1 MQKILLIGLTAL
13 ISSSS
18 KAQTPEPKQITG
30 TDENLEY
37 SINAGKSVYA
47 MAVSPDGETLV
58 YSKRSEV
65 VFVNFENGKLIKEI
79 DVSGLTK
86 TFAQR
91 DKIKPY
97 FGYIRALD
105 YTRDGKK
112 LAIGFVGGLVLIDI
126 KNPAIIWYCKGVGKN
141 QGIDSATA
149 VYDVKCSAT
158 HVYASSGED
167 GSLYCWNLADG
178 SLHSKFTTS
187 FKGIEN
193 FDITHA
199 DDNLKIIISGLSGLE
214 YYKSTGEKIWEKKS
228 RSGGGVM
235 SISPNDS
242 LLAFGTAN
250 FGSTV
255 FILNLSN
262 PDKSVN
268 LGPAGDRSPGGV
280 AWSLFKKSVYSCC
293 IGMGNA
299 PVMQYSVVKNETV
312 RTEITKDFDAEP
324 DCNNSC
330 VVGGAGFL
338 LAVAG
343 KNKMINVYKIER

>member
-1 MQKILLIGLTAL
+1 MKKINLLFVFL
-13 ISSSS
+13 IFAFSVIYS
-18 KAQTPEPKQITG
+18 KAQTVKSTPEPE
-30 TDENLEY
+30 ENLEY
-37 SINAGKSVYA
+37 SINAGKSIYA

-58 YSKRSEV
+58 YSKQSMV
-65 VFVNFENGKLIKEI
+65 VLVNFENGKLIKEI

-86 TFAQR
+86 TFVQR

-112 LAIGFVGGLVLIDI
+112 LAIGFIGGLVLIDI
-126 KNPAIIWYCKGVGKN
+126 KNPAILWYSKGVGKN

-149 VYDVKCSAT
+149 VYDVKCSST

-167 GSLYCWNLADG
+167 NSLYCWNLADG
-178 SLHSKFTTS
+178 SLHSKITTS
-187 FKGIEN
+187 LKGIEN
-193 FDITHA
+193 FDLTHA
-199 DDNLKIIISGLSGLE
+199 AENLKIIISGHTGLE
-214 YYKSTGEKIWEKKS
+214 YYKATGEKIWEKKT
-228 RSGGGVM
+228 RSAGVM

-255 FILNLSN
+255 FIMNLYN

-280 AWSLFKKSVYSCC
+280 AWSIFKKSVYSCC

-299 PVMQYSVVKNETV
+299 PVMQFSVVKNETI
-312 RTEITKDFDAEP
+312 RTEISKDFDAEP

-343 KNKMINVYKIER
+343 KNKTINIYKIER